1 MISANYVL
9 TTPTKYH
16 TETNCT
22 WNLVANRVLNF
33 PNHFLIL
40 NARPHLLL
48 KHLIKSSNVVY
59 GRLEI
64 IFPCRNG
71 ANNSSSI
78 KAEPQTSN
86 YMIAKRK
93 SSYWV
98 IQERSPDSRK
108 MNLYRSR
115 KNPAASVCFYPVK

>member
-1 MISANYVL
+1 MIMISANYVL
-9 TTPTKYH
+9 TTLTKYL

-22 WNLVANRVLNF
+22 WNLVANRVLNI

-40 NARPHLLL
+40 KAHPHLLL

-108 MNLYRSR
+108 MNLYR
-115 KNPAASVCFYPVK
+115 